1 MSGVPVS
8 PVTPASLFDVPCA
21 NSLDASYIPGVPD
34 RSSCMSVSAQ
44 ASPLARTIPSVMFQS
59 GPFLQTFKQVFC
71 LANQADKETCDG
83 QDLLSFAAV

>member
-1 MSGVPVS
+1 
-8 PVTPASLFDVPCA
+8 
-21 NSLDASYIPGVPD
+21 
-34 RSSCMSVSAQ
+34 MSVSAQ